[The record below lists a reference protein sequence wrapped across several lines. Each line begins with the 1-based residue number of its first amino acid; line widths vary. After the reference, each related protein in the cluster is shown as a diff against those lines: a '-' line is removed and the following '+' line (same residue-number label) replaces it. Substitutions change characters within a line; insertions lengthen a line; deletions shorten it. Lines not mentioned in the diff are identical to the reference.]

1 MRRRPCGDDTAVDS
15 LRGHLLIAGPGLVD
29 PNFWRT
35 VVLVGEH
42 SEEGALGVVL
52 NRTSE
57 TPVDEAVPELAALVE
72 GMGDVHVGGP
82 VQPSAIVVL
91 ADFAEPADED
101 ALVVESVGFLPAEVD
116 PDSLG
121 PLRRARVYVGYA
133 GWGPGQLDD
142 ELDEGSW
149 IVEPALADDVFT
161 TEPDALW
168 SAVLQR
174 KGGPFRVLAAMPP
187 DPSRTDGRT
196 HGTRPKPVEV
206 ARLRV
211 ADLGKTVASLPR
223 AAILHA
229 AESARLQR
237 LVQQPRQA
245 RGRGA
250 IRRRRDAR
258 RVRRRAPKAERR
270 GTPREHDAPRRGDPR
285 RRRGDGQSRTS
296 TNGFSNGSSPRS

>member
-1 MRRRPCGDDTAVDS
+1 MDS

-57 TPVDEAVPELAALVE
+57 TPVDEAVPELAALVD
-72 GMGDVHVGGP
+72 GMGDVHLGGP
-82 VQPSAIVVL
+82 VQPSAVVVL
-91 ADFAEPADED
+91 ADFAEPADADE
-101 ALVVESVGFLPAEVD
+101 LVVESVGFLPAEVD

-149 IVEPALADDVFT
+149 IVERALADDVFT
-161 TEPDALW
+161 DEPEGLW
-168 SAVLQR
+168 SAVLRR

-187 DPSRTDGRT
+187 DPS
-196 HGTRPKPVEV
+196 
-206 ARLRV
+206 
-211 ADLGKTVASLPR
+211 
-223 AAILHA
+223 
-229 AESARLQR
+229 
-237 LVQQPRQA
+237 
-245 RGRGA
+245 
-250 IRRRRDAR
+250 
-258 RVRRRAPKAERR
+258 
-270 GTPREHDAPRRGDPR
+270 
-285 RRRGDGQSRTS
+285 
-296 TNGFSNGSSPRS
+296 SN